1 MYNISSQ
8 CKYVPFAVSPISA
21 QTSADVVLIA
31 DRHVVSVS
39 SLLQSTISYTN
50 LCEVR
55 YVAFTILTSAFQSQ
69 LCKDL
74 FSNELLFDILL
85 VKRCLKYIY

>member
-39 SLLQSTISYTN
+39 SLLQSTISYAN
-50 LCEVR
+50 
-55 YVAFTILTSAFQSQ
+55 F
-69 LCKDL
+69 
-74 FSNELLFDILL
+74 
-85 VKRCLKYIY
+85 VK